1 MGNYLRASK
10 GGGGHNPIMAG
21 WLKRT
26 EQALEQSGLDMKAAS
41 RAAGQNET
49 FVRDLLR
56 RGRKPNIDAFLALA
70 SAIKAHPSWLLTG
83 EGPNPLEDETIDVPL
98 LSKISA
104 STFKAQD
111 GVRAADIDRHIKVSH
126 LPKGKWF
133 ALTVEGT
140 SMDRVAPDGSI
151 IIVNQ
156 ADDILLDGKAYVFSL
171 DDGAATFKQ
180 YRLTPEPMLT
190 PYSWHPEHY
199 AMPVGD
205 KDLYVFGRVRR
216 VITDL

>member
-1 MGNYLRASK
+1 MHEWVAAA
-10 GGGGHNPIMAG
+10 H
-21 WLKRT
+21 
-26 EQALEQSGLDMKAAS
+26 EHSGLSRSELSRRLVKALGKTSEDRSLISKMTKAPGD
-41 RAAGQNET
+41 AGTKARRTSLADLVALSEIT
-49 FVRDLLR
+49 GYPIPDELRDLAR
-56 RGRKPNIDAFLALA
+56 AEESTDTF
-70 SAIKAHPSWLLTG
+70 
-83 EGPNPLEDETIDVPL
+83 EVPL
-98 LSKISA
+98 LSKVSA
-104 STFKAQD
+104 SAFREQD
-111 GVRAADIDRHIKVSH
+111 GVRDADIDRHIKVSH
-126 LPKGKWF
+126 LPRGKWF

>member
-1 MGNYLRASK
+1 MSFDDRPDA
-10 GGGGHNPIMAG
+10 A
-21 WLKRT
+21 KRL
-26 EQALEQSGLDMKAAS
+26 EQARLNAGFENARKAAKRFGWVYETYVQHENGLRGIS
-41 RAAGQNET
+41 RSAKRYAN
-49 FVRDLLR
+49 
-56 RGRKPNIDAFLALA
+56 AFKV
-70 SAIKAHPSWLLTG
+70 SEGWLLTG
-83 EGPNPLEDETIDVPL
+83 EGPDPVETETIDVPL
-98 LSKISA
+98 LSKVSA

-111 GVRAADIDRHIKVSH
+111 GVRAADIERHIKVSH

-205 KDLYVFGRVRR
+205 RDLYVFGRVRR

>member
-1 MGNYLRASK
+1 MLYAIHMEAHERLRSARL
-10 GGGGHNPIMAG
+10 NAG
-21 WLKRT
+21 YT
-26 EQALEQSGLDMKAAS
+26 QAVDAARRFGWSEVTYRAHENGIRGLTTKNVKPYAKAFKVS
-41 RAAGQNET
+41 AG
-49 FVRDLLR
+49 
-56 RGRKPNIDAFLALA
+56 
-70 SAIKAHPSWLLTG
+70 WLLTG
-83 EGPNPLEDETIDVPL
+83 EEAGELPENETIDVPL

-111 GVRAADIDRHIKVSH
+111 GVRAADIERHIKVSH

>member
-1 MGNYLRASK
+1 MRYGWKYETYVQHERGERGLSRS
-10 GGGGHNPIMAG
+10 AG
-21 WLKRT
+21 RY
-26 EQALEQSGLDMKAAS
+26 A
-41 RAAGQNET
+41 
-49 FVRDLLR
+49 
-56 RGRKPNIDAFLALA
+56 DAFRV
-70 SAIKAHPSWLLTG
+70 SEGWLLTG
-83 EGPNPLEDETIDVPL
+83 EGGSEDTIDVPL

-104 STFKAQD
+104 SAFKSQD
-111 GVRAADIDRHIKVSH
+111 GVRAADIERHIKVSH

-156 ADDILLDGKAYVFSL
+156 ADDTLLDGKAYVFAL

-199 AMPVGD
+199 AMPIGD